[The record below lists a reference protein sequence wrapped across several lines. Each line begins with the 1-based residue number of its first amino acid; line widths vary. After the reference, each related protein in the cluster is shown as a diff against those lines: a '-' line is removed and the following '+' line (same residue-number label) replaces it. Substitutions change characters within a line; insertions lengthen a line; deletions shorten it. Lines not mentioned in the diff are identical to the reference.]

1 LWLILF
7 ILITSGF
14 FYLIFKLIIQFFNYS
29 VSTNT
34 DTLRDFTTPFPT
46 VTLCDYN
53 IFSTPEGT
61 AFVKEYSINSDEMYK
76 KSNMSDQDLKIKK
89 IQSEIKYAKSF
100 LLRNKTIYNNT
111 ELRKKFSL
119 TLDKMMVSC
128 YFGSKICSENDFEYF
143 FDISFG
149 NCYRFNSGI
158 SSSNQSIPLKKVIS
172 SGDNSGFQLEIY
184 LGSQDANS
192 SLTYLNGLYLAIHN
206 NSFRGL
212 LPNNGLNIPAGR
224 TTLIGNCIYFIYL
237 FFLRK

>member
-1 LWLILF
+1 MWLILF

-14 FYLIFKLIIQFFNYS
+14 LYLIFKLNIQFFNYS

-61 AFVKEYSINSDEMYK
+61 AFVKDYLINLDVINK
-76 KSNMSDQDLKIKK
+76 KSNLPDQNSKIKK

-100 LLRNKTIYNNT
+100 LLANKTIYNNT

-128 YFGSKICSENDFEYF
+128 YFGSEICSENDFEYF

-149 NCYRFNSGI
+149 NCYRFNSGLN
-158 SSSNQSIPLKKVIS
+158 STNQSIPLKKVIS
-172 SGDNSGFQLEIY
+172 SGDNSGFQLGIY
-184 LGSQDANS
+184 LGSQDPNS
-192 SLTYLNGLYLAIHN
+192 SLTYLKGLYLAIHN
-206 NSFRGL
+206 HSFRGL
-212 LPNNGLNIPAGR
+212 LPNNGLNVPTGR
-224 TTLIGNCIYFIYL
+224 ATLIGNCIF
-237 FFLRK
+237 